1 MHKHDRRMQHIMW
14 SYVKGQ
20 NTKLGE
26 TLEWTGLIPRPG
38 VKLGSLGMGL
48 GVRCAGV
55 LLSLASHWVR
65 SVLHT
70 YTVHQGYSILNI
82 QCYGII
88 THAVAWWTVC
98 MWTQMLVVNTTYM
111 GVAAKT
117 VPKQQSW
124 VAYSMNSNCKTYN
137 YRCSCVDKLQAI
149 THVLRLKYAVWGWVR
164 PYILEYEYL
173 GSDCQVHFFHP
184 GWCFCQT
191 CWYCGWPD
199 SYS

>member
-1 MHKHDRRMQHIMW
+1 MAAAHSQGQQLCISMTEECNTSCEAMW
-14 SYVKGQ
+14 RGRTLSWV
-20 NTKLGE
+20 NE

-98 MWTQMLVVNTTYM
+98 MWTQMLVVNATYM

-117 VPKQQSW
+117 VPNQQSW

-149 THVLRLKYAVWGWVR
+149 THVLRLKYAVGM
-164 PYILEYEYL
+164 
-173 GSDCQVHFFHP
+173 S
-184 GWCFCQT
+184 QT
-191 CWYCGWPD
+191 IIY
-199 SYS
+199 